1 AVNNAYGTDFLN
13 ITAFD
18 KTAENLV
25 KYNQKGDMVYVEG
38 YVSTNK
44 KSVNGVDK
52 YYMNLVAGRIVYLSN
67 KKVEESENELEHS
80 TDNLDNLT

>member
-1 AVNNAYGTDFLN
+1 M
-13 ITAFD
+13 
-18 KTAENLV
+18 

-80 TDNLDNLT
+80 TDNFCLLYTSDAADD

>member
-1 AVNNAYGTDFLN
+1 MYKRQRCNFTLAVNNAYGTDFLN

-52 YYMNLVAGRIVYLSN
+52 YYMNLVAGRIDTSP
-67 KKVEESENELEHS
+67 SPR
-80 TDNLDNLT
+80 D